1 MTYAYITGGGTKWIY
16 DSLKRGG
23 ASSWFLGGRI
33 PYNQKDFDEI
43 LGGQP
48 FDGKYVSERTA
59 AQLSAA
65 AYSHAVK
72 LTGDED
78 GSIGLGVTAKLGTAG
93 QRKGRENKIIISI
106 TKSLRGKLSTF
117 NYVHTFPNWMSRL
130 FQERSCSKL
139 INDSLKYKNRNFV
152 DVSHEDHFY
161 KLEDLKA
168 GKDKSIVL
176 YSGSFNPMHDSHIS
190 VAELSSN
197 LFKDHTFYLEIPIKN
212 FSKGNISPYELHERI
227 LKINDTPTMRSKRV
241 VFSKASTFVEKANI
255 LTNNGYTS
263 IIFPMGDDTY
273 ERITSYEKDTLFNMG
288 VSILL
293 FKRHKDTFPDNHSVI
308 HKLSNDLP
316 KLQSISSS
324 EIRKNAIQ

>member
-16 DSLKRGG
+16 DSLKNGG

-43 LGGQP
+43 LGGPP

-72 LTGDED
+72 LTGDEEN
-78 GSIGLGVTAKLGTAG
+78 SIGLGVSAKLGTAG

-106 TKSLRGKLSTF
+106 TESIRGKLSTF
-117 NYVHTFPNWMSRL
+117 MYVHIFPNWMPRL
-130 FQERSCSKL
+130 FQERRCSKL
-139 INDSLKYKNRNFV
+139 ITNSLLYKNDNFI
-152 DVSHEDHFY
+152 DVWSESHFLE
-161 KLEDLKA
+161 LEDLKV
-168 GKDKSIVL
+168 GKNKSIVL
-176 YSGSFNPMHDSHIS
+176 YSGSFNPMHDSHINI
-190 VAELSSN
+190 AKLSQSMFEN
-197 LFKDHTFYLEIPIKN
+197 SDFWLEIPTKN
-212 FSKGNISPYELHERI
+212 FSKGYISPWELQLRGSEIRA
-227 LKINDTPTMRSKRV
+227 NSKMLYPI
-241 VFSKASTFVEKANI
+241 VFSKASTFVEKAMI
-255 LTNNGYTS
+255 LSNNGYTN

-273 ERITSYEKDTLFNMG
+273 ERITNDEKDALFNMG

-293 FKRHKDTFPDNHSVI
+293 FKRNNDTFLDNHSVI
-308 HKLSNDLP
+308 HILSNDLP
-316 KLQSISSS
+316 KLLPISSS